1 MRKNGNNIFM
11 GINNTT
17 VRGGWFLGLVP
28 CKRLGGGENC
38 FSRHFPM
45 KTERESWW
53 KLLGLANR
61 THLMSAKSIKLC
73 PPPKAAAHLEREHHC
88 QGLAGHPPSG
98 LPHRTVNGLS
108 MTQPQLGMDPLVA
121 P

>member
-1 MRKNGNNIFM
+1 LA
-11 GINNTT
+11 
-17 VRGGWFLGLVP
+17 WFLAKGW
-28 CKRLGGGENC
+28 GELFFTP
-38 FSRHFPM
+38 FSLWR
-45 KTERESWW
+45 KRESWW